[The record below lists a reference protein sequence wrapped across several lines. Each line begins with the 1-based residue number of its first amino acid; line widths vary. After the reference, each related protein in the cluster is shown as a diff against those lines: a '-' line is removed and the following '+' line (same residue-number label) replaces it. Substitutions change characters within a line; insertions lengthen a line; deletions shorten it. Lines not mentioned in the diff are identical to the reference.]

1 MGGASSIE
9 AAEDACGREKGVIT
23 SQHLASTAG
32 WTNGSRRVTKLTLS
46 HTLVRGRVRVRRRA
60 RVGAA

>member
-1 MGGASSIE
+1 MGDGEVLGSGQADLMGGASSIE

-32 WTNGSRRVTKLTLS
+32 WTNGSRRVTKLTLCHLS
-46 HTLVRGRVRVRRRA
+46 
-60 RVGAA
+60 